1 MAARRE
7 VEGGIYTMETV
18 YVYFSTVM
26 EVKRFVESIS
36 PLEGDFDL
44 IDGRYI
50 VDARS
55 LMGIFGMNLTKP
67 VQLRIHKNSKKA
79 IRAIKGFIVEEPVNP
94 AAVSPA
100 VINPAASKPTP
111 PVPQAPAA
119 APGTAVSG
127 TASPVPRV
135 ILEEI

>member
-1 MAARRE
+1 
-7 VEGGIYTMETV
+7 MESV

-44 IDGRYI
+44 IDGRYV

-67 VQLRIHKNSKKA
+67 VQLRIHRNSKKA
-79 IRAIKGFIVEEPVNP
+79 IQVIKSFIVEEP
-94 AAVSPA
+94 
-100 VINPAASKPTP
+100 
-111 PVPQAPAA
+111 AA
-119 APGTAVSG
+119 APEMAAPETA
-127 TASPVPRV
+127 AAVPRV
-135 ILEEI
+135 IMEEI

>member
-1 MAARRE
+1 
-7 VEGGIYTMETV
+7 METV

-36 PLEGDFDL
+36 PLDGDFDL
-44 IDGRYI
+44 IDGRYV

-79 IRAIKGFIVEEPVNP
+79 IQAIKSFIVEEPVAP

-100 VINPAASKPTP
+100 TAGTTAAAM
-111 PVPQAPAA
+111 QAPTAA
-119 APGTAVSG
+119 
-127 TASPVPRV
+127 PVPRV